1 MTVADLLHMLQQQDP
16 RAIVVAADPEYRG
29 LLSNFLVSEV
39 RPVHMQ
45 AAEDL
50 VLPLLR
56 IAEDGPLTG
65 LLLGRL
71 P

>member
-1 MTVADLLHMLQQQDP
+1 MVADLIYILQQQDP
-16 RAIVVAADPEYRG
+16 GAIVVAVDPEYRG

-45 AAEDL
+45 AAEDQ
-50 VLPLLR
+50 VLPFLR

-65 LLLGRL
+65 LLLGR